1 MEILTVIFIIT
12 ATLVGLTSINNP
24 SSIIGILLS
33 TGDCVIVGI
42 IMSLLGL
49 KCPKVHNFSLSVLI
63 AVHGIFSIV
72 QTRLLIDRSGYIED
86 YTNLNATNQMM
97 FRLTITASLIFL
109 TNFRYYLFFCLPATC
124 IPMILTYNWTESALR
139 ESEAD
144 VAAGDEEGGDFISQ
158 TSQLV
163 VQRDLFLILC
173 VSIGIYSHNSA
184 LVGHYLLSKKT
195 IRQ

>member
-12 ATLVGLTSINNP
+12 ATLAGLTSINDP
-24 SSIIGILLS
+24 SSVIGFLLS
-33 TGDCVIVGI
+33 TGDCVVVGI
-42 IMSLLGL
+42 IMCLLGL
-49 KCPKVHNFSLSVLI
+49 KCPKVHDFSLSVLI

-72 QTRLLIDRSGYIED
+72 QTRLLIDRSGYIDD
-86 YTNLNATNQMM
+86 YTNLNTTNQMM

-109 TNFRYYLFFCLPATC
+109 TNFRYYLYFCLPATC
-124 IPMILTYNWTESALR
+124 IPMVLTFNWTTSALQ

-144 VAAGDEEGGDFISQ
+144 IAADEEVGCDAITL
-158 TSQLV
+158 TSQLAV
-163 VQRDLFLILC
+163 HRDLFLILC

-195 IRQ
+195 IR